1 MDCVFCKIANGEIK
15 AVTIWEDNKYKAIL
29 DINPNVK
36 GMTLVLTKDHYD
48 SYAFDMPDNI
58 YLEFMTA
65 TKKIAKML
73 EKGLDVT
80 RVAMVME
87 GLGINHAHIKLY
99 PVYGLEE
106 KFVETWAKEKVFF
119 KKYEGYIS
127 TQLGPQASAEELQK
141 VAEEIRSNK

>member
-15 AVTIWEDNKYKAIL
+15 AVTIWEDNKFKAIL

-127 TQLGPQASAEELQK
+127 TQLGPQASA
-141 VAEEIRSNK
+141 